1 MLKEIIKE
9 ARVKAEQVKNEVVA
23 DLVKSKTLNQIV
35 SNKNFLKAVSYAIET
50 KQEIQTTI
58 TKQVKDL
65 LKTLNVPH
73 KKELQELGKK
83 LEAMEKAVERFAANK
98 IQVKTLG
105 GGKKRA
111 AKTPK
116 KTGKRKKS

>member
-1 MLKEIIKE
+1 MLKEIIKDV
-9 ARVKAEQVKNEVVA
+9 RVKAEQVKNEVVA

-73 KKELQELGKK
+73 KKELHDLGKK

-105 GGKKRA
+105 GKKRA

>member
-1 MLKEIIKE
+1 MLKEMIKE

-23 DLVKSKTLNQIV
+23 DLVNSKTLNQIV

-73 KKELQELGKK
+73 KKELNELGKK
-83 LEAMEKAVERFAANK
+83 LEAMEKAVERFAATK

-105 GGKKRA
+105 GKKRA
-111 AKTPK
+111 AKAPK
-116 KTGKRKKS
+116 KAVKRKKS